1 MNYGD
6 AIQNKLVSLATAF
19 SFATITYR
27 PSPTGQQ
34 RCTEATK
41 CAKPAAAVA
50 WPESAVFG
58 DPPRHHRASD
68 RREVIG
74 WIWKLQV
81 QFNQNVSLEEFEKS
95 LLDNIPRIP
104 RDPTKGL
111 DRQVDL
117 LLEEAEYQNPVT
129 QQQAQG
135 TRVTYRFTAQL
146 TPT

>member
-6 AIQNKLVSLATAF
+6 AIQNKLVSLASGF
-19 SFATITYR
+19 SFATLSYR
-27 PSPTGQQ
+27 PAAVGQQ

-41 CAKPAAAVA
+41 CVMPAAVVA

-58 DPPRHHRASD
+58 DPPLHRRTSD

-74 WIWKLQV
+74 WIWRLQI
-81 QFNQNVSLEEFEKS
+81 QFNNNVSLEEFEAS
-95 LLDNIPRIP
+95 LLTNIPRIP
-104 RDPTKGL
+104 RDPSKGL

-135 TRVTYRFTAQL
+135 TRVTFRFTAQL

>member
-6 AIQNKLVSLATAF
+6 AIQNRLVSLATAF
-19 SFATITYR
+19 SFATVHYR
-27 PSPTGQQ
+27 PSNVGQQ
-34 RCTEATK
+34 RCTDTSK
-41 CAKPAAAVA
+41 GVKPAAAIA
-50 WPESAVFG
+50 WPEAAVFG
-58 DPPRHHRASD
+58 DPQRHHRTSD
-68 RREVIG
+68 RREVVG

-81 QFNQNVSLEEFEKS
+81 QFNANVSLEEFENS
-95 LLDNIPRIP
+95 LLEHIPRIP
-104 RDPTKGL
+104 RDPSKGL

>member
-6 AIQNKLVSLATAF
+6 AIQQKLVSLVGDFQFKELHYTPAVVGAK
-19 SFATITYR
+19 
-27 PSPTGQQ
+27 
-34 RCTEATK
+34 RCTLTNVRK
-41 CAKPAAAVA
+41 AAAIVA

-58 DPPRHHRASD
+58 DPVNHRRTSD

-74 WIWKLQV
+74 WVWRLQI
-81 QFNQNVSLEEFEKS
+81 QFNAAVSTEEFEAE
-95 LLDNIPRIP
+95 LLTNIPRIP
-104 RDPTKGL
+104 RDPTNGL

-129 QQQAQG
+129 QQPAQG